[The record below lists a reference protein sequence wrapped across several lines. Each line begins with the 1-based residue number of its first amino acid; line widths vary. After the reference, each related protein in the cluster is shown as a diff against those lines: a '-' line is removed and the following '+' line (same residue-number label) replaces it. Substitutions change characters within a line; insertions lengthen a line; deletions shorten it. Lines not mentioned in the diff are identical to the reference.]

1 MNSIEI
7 SQYTSEWNNQFQ
19 IESDS
24 IKSAIEF
31 TTIYVDHVGSTSIPG
46 LASKPIIDILISLND
61 WSLANKVV
69 KKLEFLGY
77 KVEEDLP
84 DIPRFF
90 LTKYNS
96 VNYHIHLCKPD
107 SPWAVDMKTF
117 KAQLQ
122 QDKNLCNDYVFLKEN
137 LARKFSNSKSDYI
150 AGKKNFIETSLR
162 KADKEFG
169 IEKLLTHQKAESDK
183 AENLQFF
190 VMVTQLLI
198 CILSAISIYID
209 SNKILYGVATINL
222 LFVIIYFILN
232 QYKVNFRT
240 TGDQARRIALLMSGL
255 GMNLS
260 PEHRF
265 YINSMFKVPVNP
277 DELRTEESHF
287 STREQPSY
295 KRLVEMIEESIYWTK
310 ELLKISG
317 LLLKYF
323 LFLLTGI
330 GIILLGLAVLSFDNE
345 NLVKMARVTIAFI
358 IFIVSADLLGLL
370 LEYNNAEVNMNE
382 IFRRIEVIANKN
394 YKESDSLLLMSDY
407 NAIIERSP
415 IALPFAFKIVG
426 DQLSKNWNN
435 YLKGKNYNKFNG
447 SYI

>member
-1 MNSIEI
+1 MNSIKI

-31 TTIYVDHVGSTSIPG
+31 TTIYIDHVGSTSIPG

-84 DIPRFF
+84 DFPRFF
-90 LTKYNS
+90 LTKYDS

-107 SPWAVDMKTF
+107 STWAVDMKTF
-117 KAQLQ
+117 KSQLQ
-122 QDKNLCNDYVFLKEN
+122 QDKTLCDSYVLLKES
-137 LARKFSNSKSDYI
+137 LAKKFSDSKSDYI
-150 AGKKNFIETSLR
+150 AGKKKFIETSLR
-162 KADKEFG
+162 KVDKEFG

-183 AENLQFF
+183 AEELQFF
-190 VMVTQLLI
+190 VMISQFLI
-198 CILSAISIYID
+198 CILSAISVYID
-209 SNKILYGVATINL
+209 SNQILYLVATINL
-222 LFVIIYFILN
+222 FLVITYFILN
-232 QYKVNFRT
+232 WYKVHYRT
-240 TGDQARRIALLMSGL
+240 TGDQARRAALLISGL
-255 GMNLS
+255 GINLS

-265 YINSMFKVPVNP
+265 YINNMFKVPVNP
-277 DELRTEESHF
+277 EELRSEESHF

-323 LFLLTGI
+323 ILILISI

-358 IFIVSADLLGLL
+358 VFIVSADLLGLL
-370 LEYNNAEVNMNE
+370 LEYHDAEANMNE
-382 IFRRIEVIANKN
+382 IFRRIEVIVNRE
-394 YKESDSLLLMSDY
+394 YKESDTLLLMSDY

-415 IALPFAFKIVG
+415 IAFPFAFKIVG
-426 DQLSKNWNN
+426 GKLSKNWND
-435 YLKGKNYNKFNG
+435 YLKGKNYNKLND